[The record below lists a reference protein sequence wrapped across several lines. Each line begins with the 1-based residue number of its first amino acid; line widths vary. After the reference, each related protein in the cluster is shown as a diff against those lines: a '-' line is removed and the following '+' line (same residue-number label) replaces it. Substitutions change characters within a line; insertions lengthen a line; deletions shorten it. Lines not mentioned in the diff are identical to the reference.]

1 MTILSSFC
9 ELLQLYKLPL
19 HFNKLSTADM
29 RTLNIYYGF
38 CSSCPPYFVHRC
50 MLLSKL
56 KNSGPKLMCTGP
68 GPTNTRDEVMV
79 TAEYLGCTGA
89 PATLDSDTSH
99 YNNHHAHYIT
109 SSVSPYPRPS
119 SAAVS
124 WSCGVVSTCHVSWV
138 SGQWLVSTIGRNNTD
153 PESIKRDTTNT
164 HWPLDITIIHS
175 LAILRQIG

>member
-38 CSSCPPYFVHRC
+38 CSSCLPYFVHRR

-124 WSCGVVSTCHVSWV
+124 WSCGVVSTRYCRDELHHFKP
-138 SGQWLVSTIGRNNTD
+138 TD
-153 PESIKRDTTNT
+153 LNFRPVEHKT
-164 HWPLDITIIHS
+164 S
-175 LAILRQIG
+175 LPYFGVKLSCVCLMFSERK